1 LLAIVAAAVA
11 LKVAAIAP
19 AATVT
24 DGGTVSE
31 GLLLASAR
39 LRPPAGAAWVNVT
52 VQALTPL
59 GPRLVG
65 LHAKLEMR
73 AGATRL
79 MTAAC
84 ELLPRL
90 AVTVAL

>member
-1 LLAIVAAAVA
+1 MLAIVAAAVA

-31 GLLLASAR
+31 GLLLATAR
-39 LRPPAGAAWVNVT
+39 LRPPAGAAWVRLT
-52 VQALTPL
+52 VQVLEAL
-59 GPRLVG
+59 GPTLDG
-65 LHAKLEMR
+65 LQTSDETS

-79 MTAAC
+79 TIA
-84 ELLPRL
+84 L
-90 AVTVAL
+90 ADAPL